1 MRILYPV
8 ELFFTPVSYMPHYM
22 LFLLFFFLFYSL
34 FGWWLTASGYYQGGL
49 SLFVTPHDLHMD
61 LEFEDIVL
69 SVLDR
74 LCLVPY
80 VSPSYLGHVQ
90 YHFLR
95 DKVKRSISG
104 G

>member
-1 MRILYPV
+1 
-8 ELFFTPVSYMPHYM
+8 MPHYM
-22 LFLLFFFLFYSL
+22 LFLLFFFCSTHG
-34 FGWWLTASGYYQGGL
+34 FGWWLTASGYYQGRL
-49 SLFVTPHDLHMD
+49 SLFVTPNDLHTD

-80 VSPSYLGHVQ
+80 VSPSPYYGHVQ

-95 DKVKRSISG
+95 DKAKRSTSG

>member
-1 MRILYPV
+1 MSVFPWPHENFIPPLS
-8 ELFFTPVSYMPHYM
+8 LFFRFIHATLHAFSA
-22 LFLLFFFLFYSL
+22 LFLFYG
-34 FGWWLTASGYYQGGL
+34 FGWWLTASGYYQGRL

-80 VSPSYLGHVQ
+80 VSSPSYLVM
-90 YHFLR
+90 Y
-95 DKVKRSISG
+95 SITS
-104 G
+104 

>member
-1 MRILYPV
+1 MRILYPRC
-8 ELFFTPVSYMPHYM
+8 LFFPRFIHATLHAFSA
-22 LFLLFFFLFYSL
+22 LFFGSTHG
-34 FGWWLTASGYYQGGL
+34 FGWWLTASGYYQGRL
-49 SLFVTPHDLHMD
+49 SQIVTPNDLHTD

-80 VSPSYLGHVQ
+80 PSHYYSHVQ

-95 DKVKRSISG
+95 GKGKRSTFG